1 MRKVLIAQQL
11 LRNYK
16 SKNEREQRNTLEI
29 FKELN
34 LLEEEDFKDNI
45 DKDEA
50 IYKDEKLISTLAS
63 KLARS

>member
-16 SKNEREQRNTLEI
+16 SKNEREKRNTLEI